1 MSNVLFVNA
10 CMRGSGISR
19 TRVLCDKFLETLTAL
34 SPCLDL
40 QEYDLTAAPLSPLT
54 ASDIAIRE
62 APDVSLDAPMFAP
75 ARAFADAD
83 LIVIGA
89 PYWDLS
95 FPAALKAFA
104 EHISVKGITFRYGEE
119 GGAIGLCKAK
129 HLVYLT
135 TSGGFMGQY
144 NFGYDYWS
152 ALGRTMFGIENSC
165 CLTCEGLDIQELD
178 ASAAMEAALKKIPAL
193 CQTLLSAL

>member
-1 MSNVLFVNA
+1 MSKVLFVNA
-10 CMRGSGISR
+10 CMRGPGISR

-34 SPCLDL
+34 SPRLEL

-54 ASDIAIRE
+54 ASDVATRE
-62 APDVSLDAPMFAP
+62 APDVSLEDPMFAP

-104 EHISVKGITFRYGEE
+104 EHISVKGITFRYG
-119 GGAIGLCKAK
+119 
-129 HLVYLT
+129 
-135 TSGGFMGQY
+135 
-144 NFGYDYWS
+144 
-152 ALGRTMFGIENSC
+152 
-165 CLTCEGLDIQELD
+165 
-178 ASAAMEAALKKIPAL
+178 
-193 CQTLLSAL
+193 